1 LIIVNINEM
10 LRHFIF
16 ILMGLLSQSLNSVSN
31 LKKMYWSKF
40 YSVIISKYF
49 DTFRFIVL
57 ILSLSSIT
65 LFIPTKS
72 NAQGQFGVSFQIFYD
87 NLSAYGS
94 WVNNSNYGYVWAPSV
109 SRGFMPYATNGYW
122 ILTDFGW
129 SWYSYY
135 SWGWAPFHY
144 GRWFYDP
151 FYGWVW
157 IPGNEWAPAWVT
169 WRWSDGYYGW
179 APIAPGI
186 SITFANSYNYH
197 QHVPHEHWR
206 FVREKDFGIRNIHQN
221 YVGADRYLSLIN
233 KSSPI
238 QNFREDRTRN
248 TTYNTGPAKL
258 EAENKSGRKFS
269 LIPIR
274 EVNQPSQQLKNNR
287 LEIFRPEVKK
297 VTEGAAPAPSKFNT
311 WRGQQQPV
319 KEVPKIEKPEMQQPV
334 KEQPVN
340 QIPIRQ
346 QPVKQVPQNEQP
358 VIRQPEKVMP
368 SNQVPIRQQPEKQ
381 VPKIEKPEIHQP
393 IRKLPTPNIE
403 QPVRQVPETQ
413 QPNLQRPIRREPKR
427 VVPIRKEKL

>member
-1 LIIVNINEM
+1 MRPLFLFGCLN
-10 LRHFIF
+10 LFI
-16 ILMGLLSQSLNSVSN
+16 
-31 LKKMYWSKF
+31 
-40 YSVIISKYF
+40 
-49 DTFRFIVL
+49 
-57 ILSLSSIT
+57 

-72 NAQGQFGVSFQIFYD
+72 NAQGQFGVSFQVFYD

-122 ILTDFGW
+122 ILTDYGW

-157 IPGNEWAPAWVT
+157 VPGNEWAPAWVT

-197 QHVPHEHWR
+197 QYIPNQHWR
-206 FVREKDFGIRNIHQN
+206 FVRQKDFGIRNIHQN

-269 LIPIR
+269 PIPIR

-297 VTEGAAPAPSKFNT
+297 VTDGVAPAPSKINT

-319 KEVPKIEKPEMQQPV
+319 KEVPKIEKQEIQQPVKEQPIKQVPIRQQPVKQVPKIEKPEVQQPV

-346 QPVKQVPQNEQP
+346 QPVKQVPKIEKQE
-358 VIRQPEKVMP
+358 IRQPVKEVPVRQEPIMP
-368 SNQVPIRQQPEKQ
+368 P
-381 VPKIEKPEIHQP
+381 PKIERPEIHQP
-393 IRKLPTPNIE
+393 IRQAPK
-403 QPVRQVPETQ
+403 TQ
-413 QPNLQRPIRREPKR
+413 QPNLQRPIRQEPKR
-427 VVPIRKEKL
+427 VVPIRKEKEH